1 MIKIKTNAKCGG
13 YIAKIGEHLNTFLS
27 PDQWNIDL
35 MVPEKILTV
44 HADVPAEKVLDAA
57 RAAGFKAELL

>member
-1 MIKIKTNAKCGG
+1 MIKIKTKPNVA
-13 YIAKIGEHLNTFLS
+13 EHSQNRRTFKYFFIS
-27 PDQWNIDL
+27 DQWNIDL

-44 HADVPAEKVLDAA
+44 HADVPAEKVLDAV